1 MKCYVEPII
10 KQDLFI
16 IESLVDLIE
25 QPTSN
30 ITRLCYAA
38 HLHLNVT
45 S

>member
-1 MKCYVEPII
+1 MKCYVETII

-16 IESLVDLIE
+16 IESLVIE
-25 QPTSN
+25 KPTSN

-38 HLHLNVT
+38 HLHMNVT